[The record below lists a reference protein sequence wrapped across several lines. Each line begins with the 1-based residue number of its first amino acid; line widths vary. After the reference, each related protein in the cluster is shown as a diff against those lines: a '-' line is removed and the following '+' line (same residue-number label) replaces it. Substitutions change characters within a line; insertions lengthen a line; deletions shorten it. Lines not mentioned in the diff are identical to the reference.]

1 MTPIKPNFAIIGAGF
16 RSGSLAH
23 LNYYEE
29 TILVPSMHV
38 FGQTDAII
46 PRSMSESLASTF
58 DDPLI
63 VTHPGGHYFPAT
75 ANQKKIYIDYLSDRL
90 VDFLE
95 QKELEEAGDK
105 EVKTFAGTSDES
117 D

>member
-1 MTPIKPNFAIIGAGF
+1 
-16 RSGSLAH
+16 
-23 LNYYEE
+23 
-29 TILVPSMHV
+29 MHV

-117 D
+117 DWDMPFVFFLFQENIWNKIILLNLKMNFESQF